1 MGERAFVYKPSHF
14 IDPTLANKQMAFDL
28 QITKCHHNV
37 MNYMCEDDTVLI
49 WLKSDLSSNYHG

>member
-37 MNYMCEDDTVLI
+37 MNYMKV
-49 WLKSDLSSNYHG
+49 